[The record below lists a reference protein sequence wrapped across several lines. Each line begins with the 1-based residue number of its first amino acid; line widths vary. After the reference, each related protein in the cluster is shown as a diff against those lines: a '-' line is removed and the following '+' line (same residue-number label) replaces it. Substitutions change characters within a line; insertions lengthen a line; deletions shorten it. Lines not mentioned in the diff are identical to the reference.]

1 MTIGYD
7 PARMGK
13 QRRKIETGSSFRG
26 SARRGDPPL
35 RQIQGP
41 SRWQANPRRARQ
53 AGAGWINV
61 SGESPRP
68 DNGHFGDAKKI
79 FERMPERDSVS
90 WNLMITS
97 FAQKGWVREAREVF
111 DQTPDHDTVT
121 WNAMIAAYAQN
132 GYSQQAINL
141 FRLMQIEGV
150 AADRITFTTAIEAC
164 AGCLA
169 WASLGR
175 IIHAEVASSG
185 VLLDRKVHNSLINLY
200 GKAGQAI
207 EAASVF
213 HSMAGRDVISWTA
226 LMMSFSQ
233 HGHLSQASSVFDR
246 MPQHDNLA
254 WNALIIDF
262 ARIGDLSSAMRLYNL
277 LPEESPVSSTTMIA
291 AFAQNG
297 HLQGARDVFHALADP
312 DVVAWNAIIAAAV
325 QHSSFREALE
335 LFRAMV
341 ASGASPNRITFISS
355 LHACAREAVLDA
367 GKAIHE
373 EISIRGLAA
382 DATLAAML
390 INVYGRCGH
399 VATARKL
406 FDDLPEL
413 CVLLWN
419 TMLAA
424 YAHAGHSAAALELFQ
439 DMNLAGFHADPV
451 SFTVLLSACS
461 HAGELRDALRCFAT
475 MVGDHG
481 IVPERDHFGCVV
493 DLMGRT
499 GQLEKAEDLVA
510 NMPFE
515 PDFVSLT
522 SLVGACRVHRDPRRG
537 RRISELALAS
547 SPKRSS
553 AYALLS
559 SLFAQDH
566 EVDESKSLLL
576 VEETIDHSFFEYKQ
590 VLIAN

>member
-1 MTIGYD
+1 
-7 PARMGK
+7 
-13 QRRKIETGSSFRG
+13 
-26 SARRGDPPL
+26 
-35 RQIQGP
+35 
-41 SRWQANPRRARQ
+41 
-53 AGAGWINV
+53 
-61 SGESPRP
+61 
-68 DNGHFGDAKKI
+68 
-79 FERMPERDSVS
+79 
-90 WNLMITS
+90 
-97 FAQKGWVREAREVF
+97 AREVF

-132 GYSQQAINL
+132 GYSQQAIDL

-262 ARIGDLSSAMRLYNL
+262 ARIGDLSSAM
-277 LPEESPVSSTTMIA
+277 
-291 AFAQNG
+291 
-297 HLQGARDVFHALADP
+297 HVFHALADP

-373 EISIRGLAA
+373 EISIRALAA

-566 EVDESKSLLL
+566 EVD
-576 VEETIDHSFFEYKQ
+576 
-590 VLIAN
+590 